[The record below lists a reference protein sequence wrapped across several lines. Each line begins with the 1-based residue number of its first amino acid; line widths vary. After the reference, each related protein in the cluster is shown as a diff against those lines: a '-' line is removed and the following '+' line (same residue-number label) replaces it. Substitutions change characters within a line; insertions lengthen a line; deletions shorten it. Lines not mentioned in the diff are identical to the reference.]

1 MVLKRK
7 FSVVLVYSL
16 VLLLFVNLFTGCSAQ
31 AEAKDVRRDF
41 IAENGIVTSAH
52 PLASKAGLDVLKNG
66 GNAFDAA
73 IATAFML
80 GVVEP
85 HATGI
90 GGGGMAIVYIA
101 KENKSYVIDFQ
112 DIGPGKARRDTY
124 KRINGKIPAFKKVG
138 YKSIAV
144 PGEVRG
150 MELLHQKFG
159 TKRWEDL
166 LAPAIKAADQGYE
179 VSQTLTE
186 VISGSMSYAELVS
199 PDSWNSF
206 SRYFFRDGMP
216 LLPGDRYVN
225 KDLAETLRK
234 IAKGGADVF
243 YKGEIADA
251 IVREFA
257 KPDAEEW
264 ITKQDLANYKA
275 ILREPLQ
282 TTYRGH
288 TIYTLPSPGSGMT
301 AAQML
306 NILEGYDIEKMG
318 FGSEEFKHTFI
329 ETQKLSYAA
338 HSRYTGDTDFVKVPV
353 KGLISKEFANQQRKL
368 INLHKAQDRVTDFGN
383 PAEYESG
390 STTSFAVA
398 DKDGNIISITKTIG
412 HFMGSAIVV
421 DGTGILMNDHMDTF
435 YASPNSPN
443 APGPQKRVFSSISS
457 SIVVKDGKPLLA
469 VGSPG
474 ASRIISTVAEIIV
487 NVIDFKQDL
496 QTAINS
502 PRIHCRN
509 SKTVQIEAG
518 TPVNVRKQLE
528 SKGHKL
534 EVLKK
539 LDLFFGGAQ
548 GIMYL
553 PDGRMHG
560 AADPRRDGIALGY

>member
-1 MVLKRK
+1 MISRQRTSHVLI
-7 FSVVLVYSL
+7 YSL
-16 VLLLFVNLFTGCSAQ
+16 VLLLLVNVFTIYPA
-31 AEAKDVRRDF
+31 AEASTARRDF
-41 IAENGIVTSAH
+41 IAANGIVTSAH
-52 PLASKAGLDVLKNG
+52 PLASQAGLAVLKDG

-90 GGGGMAIVYIA
+90 GGGGMAILYVA

-112 DIGPGKARRDTY
+112 DVGPGKARHDTY
-124 KRINGKIPAFKKVG
+124 KRINGKIPLFKRVG
-138 YKSIAV
+138 YKSVAV

-159 TKRWEDL
+159 TKKWKDL
-166 LAPAIKAADQGYE
+166 LAPAIKTAGEGYE
-179 VSQTLTE
+179 VSQTLSEIIT
-186 VISGSMSYAELVS
+186 GSMSYADAVS
-199 PDSWNSF
+199 ADSWDLF
-206 SRYFFRDGMP
+206 SQYFFKDGMP

-225 KDLAETLRK
+225 KELAATLRK

-251 IVREFA
+251 IAREFA
-257 KPDAEEW
+257 KPDAEAW
-264 ITKQDLANYKA
+264 ITKQDLVDYKA
-275 ILREPLQ
+275 VIREPLQ

-288 TIYTLPSPGSGMT
+288 TIYTLPSPGSGVT
-301 AAQML
+301 VAQML
-306 NILEGYDIEKMG
+306 NILEGYPVAKMG
-318 FGSEEFKHTFI
+318 FGSEAFKHTFI
-329 ETQKLSYAA
+329 ETQKLAYAA
-338 HSRYTGDTDFVKVPV
+338 HSKYTGDTDFVNVPV
-353 KGLISKEFANQQRKL
+353 KGLLSKEFANEQRKL
-368 INLHKAQDRVTDFGN
+368 INPQRAQDRVRDFGD
-383 PAEYESG
+383 PAQYESG

-398 DKDGNIISITKTIG
+398 DKDGNIISVTKTIG

-435 YASPNSPN
+435 YASPSSPN
-443 APGPQKRVFSSISS
+443 APGPKKRVFSSIAS

-474 ASRIISTVAEIIV
+474 ASRIISTVAEILV
-487 NVIDFKQDL
+487 NVIDYKKDIQS
-496 QTAINS
+496 AIDA
-502 PRIHCRN
+502 PRVHSRN
-509 SKTVQIEAG
+509 SQTVQIEAD
-518 TPVNVRKQLE
+518 TSLNVRKTLE

-534 EVLKK
+534 QVLKK
-539 LDLFFGGAQ
+539 HDLFFGGAQ